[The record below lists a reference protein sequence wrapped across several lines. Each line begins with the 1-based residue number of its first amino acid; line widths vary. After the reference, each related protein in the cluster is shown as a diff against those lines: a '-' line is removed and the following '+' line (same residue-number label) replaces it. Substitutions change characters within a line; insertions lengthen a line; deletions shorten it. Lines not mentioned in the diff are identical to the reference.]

1 MLKIMQIVPKP
12 MQARSTCELSMS
24 SKYIRLRQSSSAISI
39 PAVLPIVLFVI
50 GSWLIPIHRS
60 EATERHVG
68 VAWRSVAPGL
78 QMKTLK
84 RIDAHAFRIDLNA
97 LRLTAKESE
106 HGMSVSDS
114 AKDSDAL
121 VAVNGNFFD
130 PQYRTQGLLRS
141 DGKNLSQFKRADWG
155 VFSIHKDKASIVHT
169 RSWTPETEKSA
180 EFAIQCGPR
189 LVVNGR
195 VLSLK
200 PQWARRTA
208 IGVEPNRRFVL
219 LVVVNKQILTSEL
232 ALMMKDIGARYA
244 VNLDGGSSS
253 QLWMPKPNSLNIRG
267 ARVANAILV
276 VKR

>member
-1 MLKIMQIVPKP
+1 MVLKP
-12 MQARSTCELSMS
+12 MRARSTCELSMS
-24 SKYIRLRQSSSAISI
+24 LQYIRPRQSGSAIST

-50 GSWLIPIHRS
+50 ASWLIPIHRS
-60 EATERHVG
+60 EATERYEG

-78 QMKTLK
+78 QTKPLK
-84 RIDAHAFRIDLNA
+84 QIDAHAFRIDLQA
-97 LRLTAKESE
+97 LRLTAKGSKQ
-106 HGMSVSDS
+106 GMSVSDL
-114 AKDSDAL
+114 AKGSDAL

-141 DGKNLSQFKRADWG
+141 NGKTLSRFKRADWG

-169 RSWTPETEKSA
+169 RSWKPETEKSA

-208 IGVEPNRRFVL
+208 IGVEANRRFVL

-232 ALMMKDIGARYA
+232 ALVMKGIGARYA

-253 QLWMPKPNSLNIRG
+253 QLWMPKPSSINIRG